1 MPSPTTPE
9 PALLHLH
16 RSGPADGT
24 PLLAIHGITAHGRRF
39 DRLCAEY
46 LFDRHVV
53 APDLR
58 GHGESLSD
66 APWNLETH
74 VEDLVAVLDALQWD
88 STDVIG
94 HSLGGNLAVRLLAAH
109 PKRVRRLVLLDPAL
123 MIPAH
128 IATENATYA
137 MTDQSFRTQDALI
150 EARRSGRSAAAISH
164 SDDDARIASYK
175 GEDKRWRM
183 NYERAAVVSMWSE
196 LSRPMP
202 PLVQA
207 RQTLLVVAKQAQL
220 VERRQIDY
228 LEENF
233 EELLT
238 QVELDLGHMLYW
250 DDLEAVGRIVAGF
263 IND

>member
-1 MPSPTTPE
+1 MPTPQT
-9 PALLHLH
+9 LLHLH
-16 RSGPADGT
+16 RTGPADGT

-39 DRLCAEY
+39 DRLCADY
-46 LFDRHVV
+46 LFDRQVV

-58 GHGESLSD
+58 GHGESLPE

-74 VEDLVAVLDALQWD
+74 VDDLVAVLDHLQWD

-94 HSLGGNLAVRLLAAH
+94 HSLGGNLAIRLLAAH
-109 PKRVRRLVLLDPAL
+109 PKRVRRVVLLDPAL
-123 MIPAH
+123 MIPAET
-128 IATENATYA
+128 ATENATYA
-137 MTDQSFRTQDALI
+137 MSDQSFRTQDALV
-150 EARRSGRSAAAISH
+150 EARRAGRSEAAIPY
-164 SDDDARIASYK
+164 SDDDTRIASYK

-183 NYERAAVVSMWSE
+183 NYERAAVVAMWSE
-196 LSRPMP
+196 LSRSLP

-207 RQTLLVVAKQAQL
+207 RQALLVVATQAQL
-220 VERRQIDY
+220 VQQPQITY

-263 IND
+263 LND

>member
-1 MPSPTTPE
+1 MSTSRP
-9 PALLHLH
+9 LLHLH
-16 RSGPADGT
+16 RTGPVDGT

-58 GHGESLSD
+58 GHGASLPD
-66 APWNLETH
+66 APWNLDTH
-74 VEDLVAVLDALQWD
+74 VDDIVAVLDHLQWD

-94 HSLGGNLAVRLLAAH
+94 HSLGGNLAIRLLAAH
-109 PKRVRRLVLLDPAL
+109 PKRVRRVVLLDPAL
-123 MIPAH
+123 MIPAET
-128 IATENATYA
+128 ATENATYA
-137 MTDQSFRTQDALI
+137 MSDQSFRTLDSLV
-150 EARRSGRSAAAISH
+150 EARRLGRSDTAIPF
-164 SDDDARIASYK
+164 SDEDARIASYK

-183 NYERAAVVSMWSE
+183 NYERAAVVAMWSE
-196 LSRPMP
+196 LARPLP

-207 RQTLLVVAKQAQL
+207 RSALLIVATQAQL
-220 VERRQIDY
+220 VQAPQVTY

-250 DDLEAVGRIVAGF
+250 DDLETVGRIVAGWL
-263 IND
+263 ND